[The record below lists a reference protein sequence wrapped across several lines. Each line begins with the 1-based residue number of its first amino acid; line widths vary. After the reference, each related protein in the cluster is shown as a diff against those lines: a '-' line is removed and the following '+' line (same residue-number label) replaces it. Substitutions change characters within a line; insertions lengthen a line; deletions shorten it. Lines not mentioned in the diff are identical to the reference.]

1 MYKRQEAE
9 LIGSYDPQ
17 PPDSDQDGL
26 SDQDEMLVWQTNYL
40 DPDTDFDG
48 MPDGAEI
55 ANGTNPLDAT
65 VFNPSQLSRISFEDE
80 TLQTDQGKVP
90 YLSRDIELR
99 PSFSAGNGY
108 FAKDQ
113 SLLIYRVR
121 EEDGSLN
128 INLREGSIKFWI
140 KPNWSSGT

>member
-1 MYKRQEAE
+1 MIDELAFYNYKWTEAE

-65 VFNPSQLSRISFEDE
+65 VFNPINYPEYHL
-80 TLQTDQGKVP
+80 TMKP
-90 YLSRDIELR
+90 Y
-99 PSFSAGNGY
+99 
-108 FAKDQ
+108 
-113 SLLIYRVR
+113 
-121 EEDGSLN
+121 
-128 INLREGSIKFWI
+128 
-140 KPNWSSGT
+140 KPIRARHPT